1 MERRRALAF
10 DWVLPGHG
18 QRIKLCRD
26 VMQEELA
33 ALVKRMQTT
42 AYMNFD

>member
-1 MERRRALAF
+1 MEKLRDFAF

-18 QRIKLCRD
+18 QRINLARD

-33 ALVKRMQTT
+33 ALVERMQGP
-42 AYMNFD
+42 A